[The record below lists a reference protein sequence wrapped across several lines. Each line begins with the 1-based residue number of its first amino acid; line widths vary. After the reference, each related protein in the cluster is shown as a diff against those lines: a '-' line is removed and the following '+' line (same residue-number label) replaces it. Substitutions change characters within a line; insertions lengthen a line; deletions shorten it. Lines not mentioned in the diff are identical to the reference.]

1 MMKKSIRLFILTL
14 TGLGLFGN
22 ICRAEIIPAHGP
34 GQIGYRAEILCSSLT
49 VRKEGNADSDAVKT
63 LHYGDFLIVDNVQT
77 DGWVKC
83 FLGDDVNGGP
93 EGWINTDYIIIDPA
107 WYRTDDTTPVY
118 AWNDTKAPKVALLD
132 KDTTLPIIKDEGD
145 WFIVSLRGAAGWVL
159 KNDADRVDTTAE
171 ENN

>member
-1 MMKKSIRLFILTL
+1 MTKKNLAFASAFIGMSLFAACSGGGSNDSGDGAVT
-14 TGLGLFGN
+14 
-22 ICRAEIIPAHGP
+22 AEEFQA
-34 GQIGYRAEILCSSLT
+34 YTE
-49 VRKEGNADSDAVKT
+49 DSDAGTV
-63 LHYGDFLIVDNVQT
+63 LVDART
-77 DGWVKC
+77 SDSYAGWA
-83 FLGDDVNGGP
+83 LGDDVNGGP

>member
-22 ICRAEIIPAHGP
+22 ICRAEVIPAHGP

-49 VRKEGNADSDAVKT
+49 VRKDGNADSDAVKT
-63 LHYGDFLIVDNVQT
+63 LHYGDFLIVDNIQS

-159 KNDADRVDTTAE
+159 KNSANRVDTTAK